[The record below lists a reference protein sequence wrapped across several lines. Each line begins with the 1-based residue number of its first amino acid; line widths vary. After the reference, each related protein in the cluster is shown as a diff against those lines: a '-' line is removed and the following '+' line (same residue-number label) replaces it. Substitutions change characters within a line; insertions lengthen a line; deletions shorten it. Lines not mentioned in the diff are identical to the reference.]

1 MIKGLARLRRDRR
14 GVTLV
19 ELLIATAIFTIVA
32 VAIGSLYASTQRAFD
47 YGSAQAY
54 AQRQGTMIQEDL
66 QRRLQRAVDF
76 AVTGCGSATATASV
90 RYSLPDGTDWCL
102 HQDQK
107 VGDTFPQLYVCSLNP
122 AIPLFSGGFACSST
136 SVQSLTGQAQA
147 MNESARKLG
156 TQLRVASSTFVSVS
170 TMNGSAMAGRALDV
184 RFDLYDGVMYNL
196 NPASYT
202 GMRFGFTTTLRN

>member
-1 MIKGLARLRRDRR
+1 VIGRLAGLRRDRR

-19 ELLIATAIFTIVA
+19 ELLVATAIFSIVA
-32 VAIGSLYASTQRAFD
+32 VAIGSLYLSTQRAFD

-54 AQRQGTMIQEDL
+54 AQRQGTMIQEEL

-76 AVTGCGSATATASV
+76 AITGCGSGTATASAQY
-90 RYSLPDGTDWCL
+90 RLPDGGLWCL

-107 VGDTFPQLYVCSLNP
+107 AGDTFPQLYVCSLNSGT
-122 AIPLFSGGFACSST
+122 PLFSGGVACDVGSAL
-136 SVQSLTGQAQA
+136 SLTGQAQA

-156 TQLRVASSTFVSVS
+156 TQLRVASTTFVSVS

-184 RFDLYDGVMYNL
+184 RFDLYDGVMYSL

>member
-1 MIKGLARLRRDRR
+1 MIKELARLRRDRR

-107 VGDTFPQLYVCSLNP
+107 VGDTSP
-122 AIPLFSGGFACSST
+122 SS
-136 SVQSLTGQAQA
+136 
-147 MNESARKLG
+147 MSARS
-156 TQLRVASSTFVSVS
+156 TRRFPSSAVDSPAAPPRSRAS
-170 TMNGSAMAGRALDV
+170 
-184 RFDLYDGVMYNL
+184 
-196 NPASYT
+196 PA
-202 GMRFGFTTTLRN
+202 RPRR

>member
-1 MIKGLARLRRDRR
+1 MSRRLAWLPRDQR

-19 ELLIATAIFTIVA
+19 ELLVATAIFTIVA
-32 VAIGSLYASTQRAFD
+32 IAIGSLYVSTQRAFD
-47 YGSAQAY
+47 FGSAQAN

-66 QRRLQRAVDF
+66 QRRLQRAMDF
-76 AVTGCGSATATASV
+76 TVIGCGSATATAAV
-90 RYSLPDGTDWCL
+90 QYNLPDGINWCL

-107 VGDTFPQLYVCSLNP
+107 AGDTFPQLYVCPIN
-122 AIPLFSGGFACSST
+122 AGTPLLSGSTACNTGSA
-136 SVQSLTGQAQA
+136 VSLTAQGQA

-156 TQLRVASSTFVSVS
+156 TQLRVASTTFLTVS
-170 TMNGSAMAGRALDV
+170 TMNGSAIAGRALDV

>member
-1 MIKGLARLRRDRR
+1 
-14 GVTLV
+14 VTLV
-19 ELLIATAIFTIVA
+19 ELLIASVIFSIVA
-32 VAIGSLYASTQRAFD
+32 VAAGSLYVSTQRAFD

-54 AQRQGTMIQEDL
+54 AQQQGTMIQEDL

-76 AVTGCGSATATASV
+76 TVTKCGSGTATASV
-90 RYSLPDGTDWCL
+90 RYNLPDGGVWCL

-107 VGDTFPQLYVCSLNP
+107 VGDAFPQLYVCSLNSG
-122 AIPLFSGGFACSST
+122 IPLFSGGLACDVGSA
-136 SVQSLTGQAQA
+136 QSLTGRAQA

-156 TQLRVASSTFVSVS
+156 TQLRVAGTTFLTVS
-170 TMNGSAMAGRALDV
+170 TMNGSSMAARALDV
-184 RFDLYDGVMYNL
+184 RFDLYDGVMYSL

>member
-1 MIKGLARLRRDRR
+1 VIGRLALLYRDRR

-19 ELLIATAIFTIVA
+19 ELLIASAIFAIVA
-32 VAIGSLYASTQRAFD
+32 VAVGSLYVSTQRAFD

-76 AVTGCGSATATASV
+76 TVTPCGSATTTASV
-90 RYSLPDGTDWCL
+90 RYNLPDGSLWCL

-107 VGDTFPQLYVCSLNP
+107 VGDTFPQLYICRLNL
-122 AIPLFSGGFACSST
+122 AVPLFSGGFACDASQ
-136 SVQSLTGQAQA
+136 VQSLTGQAQA

-156 TQLRVASSTFVSVS
+156 TQLRVASTTFLSVS
-170 TMNGSAMAGRALDV
+170 TLNGTSIAGRALDV
-184 RFDLYDGVMYNL
+184 RFDLYDGVMYSL
-196 NPASYT
+196 NPTSYT

>member
-1 MIKGLARLRRDRR
+1 
-14 GVTLV
+14 LV
-19 ELLIATAIFTIVA
+19 ELLVATAIFTIVA
-32 VAIGSLYASTQRAFD
+32 VAVGSLYVSTQRAFD

-76 AVTGCGSATATASV
+76 TVTGCGSGTATASV
-90 RYSLPDGTDWCL
+90 RYNLPDGGVWCL

-107 VGDTFPQLYVCSLNP
+107 VGDTFPQLYVCSLNSQ
-122 AIPLFSGGFACSST
+122 IPLFSGGFACDVGSA
-136 SVQSLTGQAQA
+136 QSLTAQAQA

-156 TQLRVASSTFVSVS
+156 TQLRVASTTFLTVSS
-170 TMNGSAMAGRALDV
+170 MNGSAIAGRALDV